1 MGVITQPWSDRIT
14 GRSACG
20 IVEIASRTS
29 QVSGLISF
37 PNSPSLPTLGSCVI
51 GDKAYEGL
59 STFVRVQCR
68 ESREYGEVKL
78 FGSRKCVVAS
88 QRYAF
93 AAQQHC
99 TVHCSPAALQVR
111 ISLLTGQL
119 SGLYAGDIRAGV
131 FAITFRIHEDQNK
144 IHMSKKTVMLRTLY
158 GFLSSQHL
166 VGTIH
171 NNSS

>member
-1 MGVITQPWSDRIT
+1 MGIIIQPWSDRIT

-29 QVSGLISF
+29 QVNGLISF
-37 PNSPSLPTLGSCVI
+37 PNSPSLPALGSCVI
-51 GDKAYEGL
+51 GDKDYEGL
-59 STFVRVQCR
+59 SVFIVRVHCR

-78 FGSRKCVVAS
+78 FGSRKRVVAS

-119 SGLYAGDIRAGV
+119 SGQYAGGILAGV

-158 GFLSSQHL
+158 GFLSSRSAL
-166 VGTIH
+166 GWNYT
-171 NNSS
+171 